1 MPQDITRVDATTSE
15 GLMNACTS
23 VVALEE
29 GSCIHEEIIQIG
41 YEWSVLV
48 DSSFIVM
55 YAKCGSLEDM
65 QKNVQQVMMNT

>member
-1 MPQDITRVDATTSE
+1 
-15 GLMNACTS
+15 MNAYIS
-23 VVALEE
+23 VVPLEK

-48 DSSFIVM
+48 DDSLIAM

-65 QKNVQQVMMNT
+65 

>member
-1 MPQDITRVDATTSE
+1 MKYLATPLLPLAFLKPCPIIFV
-15 GLMNACTS
+15 GLLNACTS

-48 DSSFIVM
+48 DNRLIAM
-55 YAKCGSLEDM
+55 YAKCGSL
-65 QKNVQQVMMNT
+65 